1 MAYTM
6 SKTHDDNN
14 VIYDETSILFIKHN
28 RINCSVTNEIIQI
41 ARCLNP
47 DFTCNFV

>member
-1 MAYTM
+1 MTYTM

-41 ARCLNP
+41 VWYFNP
-47 DFTCNFV
+47 TFTCNFV